1 MKELQSLQGRGF
13 TSNNDSKPVIP
24 LSAETRDDIKSC
36 VLVWNERF
44 QKLEAAVT
52 FKSSGKTERFGW
64 DFAAKADRKG
74 QRILVSRINAVDG
87 DYERPVLTDRPVTAV
102 EQEEPA
108 PQPQQKKRR

>member
-1 MKELQSLQGRGF
+1 MSKSLKGRGF
-13 TSNNDSKPVIP
+13 ATKSDSKGVVP
-24 LSAETRDDIKSC
+24 LDAEEREDIKSC

-44 QKLEAAVT
+44 QKLEALIT
-52 FKSSGKTERFGW
+52 WKSTGESERFGW
-64 DFAAKADRKG
+64 DFNAKADRKG
-74 QRILVSRINAVDG
+74 QRILVGRINAVDG